1 MYVVILYDNI
11 QYNYVW
17 LQTRIAEEEEEEVM
31 MKKAEKHLYAI
42 NALLC
47 ITQATSKDDKKCK
60 HYVAYVCVVH
70 IQLFSGNTFS
80 PVPRVHI

>member
-17 LQTRIAEEEEEEVM
+17 LQTRTAEEEVM

-47 ITQATSKDDKKCK
+47 IIQTTSKDDKKCK
-60 HYVAYVCVVH
+60 HNVAYVCVVH
-70 IQLFSGNTFS
+70 IQLFLGYTYS
-80 PVPRVHI
+80 PVPRVYI